1 MVNWVMRELK
11 ELGFLL
17 EKGEGRGREI
27 RLINKERLL
36 ERWITA
42 YVEQLRPKLV
52 LGRYQGPA

>member
-27 RLINKERLL
+27 RLIHKERLL